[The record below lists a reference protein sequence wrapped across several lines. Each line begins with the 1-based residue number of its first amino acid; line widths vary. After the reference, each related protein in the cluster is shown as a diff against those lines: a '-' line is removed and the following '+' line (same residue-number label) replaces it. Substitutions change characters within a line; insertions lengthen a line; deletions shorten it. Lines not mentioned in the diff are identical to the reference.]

1 MAEKD
6 DLNYMFMDAF
16 KSHSHS
22 DAQKWKA
29 ILKNIQSLSNQ
40 WECVFSTI
48 SSVLLFTKMMLFTE
62 NSLTLIASH
71 LFALTWSFSKF
82 FLLFVCLFFLQLGVL
97 LISGKL
103 T

>member
-1 MAEKD
+1 MPT
-6 DLNYMFMDAF
+6 
-16 KSHSHS
+16 HT